1 MANTQT
7 SQPKR
12 TQGTAAD
19 NLDRHLIS
27 GVLWTGIAKWGTQA
41 LSWASTIIVARLLT
55 PADFGI
61 VSLATVYLGLLSLVS
76 EFGVGTAIV
85 SLRDL
90 DEDQV
95 AQLNSFAVALG
106 IVGFLFSCVAARPMG
121 RYFNVPQLPIA
132 LVVMSLGFVVS
143 AFQSVPMALLQRDLQ
158 FKTLSVI
165 DGIRAV
171 VLAAATV
178 GFALAGLGY
187 WTLIYGSL
195 LSTALGTGL
204 IVFRSPHRFA
214 RPNLESLRHAMVFSW
229 RVLVARLAWYS
240 YSNADFVV
248 AGKTLGQTALGSYTL
263 AWNIA
268 TMPVE
273 KITSLI
279 GGVTPAFF
287 STIQNDRAELR
298 KYLLNITEGV
308 ALLTFPAAFGLALI
322 AKPFVITL
330 LGPKWS
336 SVVVPLQ
343 LLTVYVSVRSISPI
357 LPHVLNVTGG
367 TRFGMWSALLNVV
380 LFPPAFYI
388 GSRWG
393 ASGIATAWIAI
404 YPISIVPLYWRVFRD
419 IQLRLSQYLKVLIP
433 ALTSSLVMALGVF
446 ITSRTLPASLPGV
459 VILVLL
465 VVVGIVLYVA
475 SILLFFRDRASAIY
489 RRLRPRP
496 A

>member
-1 MANTQT
+1 M
-7 SQPKR
+7 
-12 TQGTAAD
+12 
-19 NLDRHLIS
+19 
-27 GVLWTGIAKWGTQA
+27 
-41 LSWASTIIVARLLT
+41 
-55 PADFGI
+55 
-61 VSLATVYLGLLSLVS
+61 
-76 EFGVGTAIV
+76 
-85 SLRDL
+85 
-90 DEDQV
+90 
-95 AQLNSFAVALG
+95 
-106 IVGFLFSCVAARPMG
+106 
-121 RYFNVPQLPIA
+121 
-132 LVVMSLGFVVS
+132 
-143 AFQSVPMALLQRDLQ
+143 
-158 FKTLSVI
+158 
-165 DGIRAV
+165 
-171 VLAAATV
+171 
-178 GFALAGLGY
+178 
-187 WTLIYGSL
+187 
-195 LSTALGTGL
+195 
-204 IVFRSPHRFA
+204 
-214 RPNLESLRHAMVFSW
+214 
-229 RVLVARLAWYS
+229 
-240 YSNADFVV
+240 
-248 AGKTLGQTALGSYTL
+248 
-263 AWNIA
+263 
-268 TMPVE
+268 
-273 KITSLI
+273 
-279 GGVTPAFF
+279 
-287 STIQNDRAELR
+287 
-298 KYLLNITEGV
+298 
-308 ALLTFPAAFGLALI
+308 TFPAAFGLALI